1 MTTNEAAL
9 GDGPDAVLIVFGNQL
24 FHPRHL
30 PAPREVRVLL
40 VEDQAMCTRYAW
52 HQQKLALVLGAMRD
66 YQSTLTRSGYLV
78 TYHALDEGLD
88 WQRALERLIA
98 LGVRRMV
105 HFEVE
110 SPALAKALTAFALRH
125 ECGLKALRSPMFLGT
140 RADFDA
146 HLAEQG
152 VPRMA
157 NFYRAQRERTGILMG
172 ATGTPVGGRF
182 SFDPDNRER
191 LPREL
196 VPPAPMEIEPTA
208 AASAVRRL
216 VADRFSEHPGSLDSA
231 WVPTSHAQA
240 ESWLDDFLVNR
251 FHHFGTYEDALTER
265 SPFVYHSALAPL
277 LNIGLLTPDRVLD
290 RALEFGARESVPLN
304 SLEGFVRQI
313 LGWREFVRGVFHH
326 YYDPMQSRNIW
337 RAERKLT
344 PAWYTG
350 DTGIAPLDHVIHKT
364 LRFGWAHHIE
374 RLMVAANL
382 MNLAGIQPQEVY
394 RWFMEMFVDAYDW
407 VMVPNVFGMGLTSDG
422 GIFTTKPY
430 ICGSNYLRKMGD
442 YAPGPWCD
450 VMDGLLWRFV
460 ANHETTL
467 RANNRLAPMVAN
479 LARVARKRPEIFA
492 LAEDFIETHTRAA

>member
-1 MTTNEAAL
+1 MTTNTIAL
-9 GDGPDAVLIVFGNQL
+9 HDAPDAALIVFGNQL

-30 PAPREVRVLL
+30 PSRQTVRVLL
-40 VEDQAMCTRYAW
+40 VEDPAMCRRYAW

-66 YQSTLTRSGYLV
+66 YRATLESAGYSV
-78 TYHALDEGLD
+78 TYHALEEGLD
-88 WQRALERLIA
+88 RRRALERMIA
-98 LGVRRMV
+98 LGVRRIV

-110 SPALAKALTAFALRH
+110 SPDLSGALSAFAGRQNCAL
-125 ECGLKALRSPMFLGT
+125 EVLRSPMFLGT

-146 HLAEQG
+146 HLAHQG

-172 ATGTPVGGRF
+172 AGGVPVGGRF
-182 SFDPDNRER
+182 SFDPENRER
-191 LPREL
+191 LPRGL
-196 VPPAPMEIEPTA
+196 VPPAPARVEPTPA
-208 AASAVRRL
+208 AAAARRL
-216 VADRFSEHPGSLDSA
+216 VSAQFGDHPGSLEHA

-240 ESWLDDFLVNR
+240 EAWLDDFLVNR
-251 FHHFGTYEDALTER
+251 FHHFGAYEDALTER
-265 SPFVYHSALAPL
+265 SPFVYHSALSPL
-277 LNIGLLTPDRVLD
+277 LNIGLLTPDLVLD
-290 RALEFGARESVPLN
+290 KVLEYGAREAVPLN

-326 YYDPMQSRNIW
+326 YYEPMQSRNIW

-344 PAWYTG
+344 SAWYTG

-364 LRFGWAHHIE
+364 LTYGWAHHIE

-382 MNLAGIQPQEVY
+382 MNLSGIEPQEVY

-460 ANHETTL
+460 ANHEATL

-479 LARVARKRPEIFA
+479 LARVTRKRPEIFA